1 MMQTK
6 NSSLEDSSGDE
17 SSSEA
22 AVNNQ
27 KFSSRDGEP
36 VNKPRKESTSSTGSS
51 SSSEDGD
58 GPREIEDDSEEESSK
73 SEACISKSV
82 SKTEDSVSSAAS
94 EQPQQPDPQPRSRS
108 VSVEEAPP
116 APSSKKSSVASKSS
130 IAEDAGN
137 TDDEVED
144 IREAAPAPVPVVRKV
159 SAPVQP
165 EIVID
170 EHEDE
175 LTKEEIVNSKRET
188 VHLDEA
194 QKAEVIAEVRKSSAA
209 SAASVSDSDSESE
222 QAPAAR
228 EPEVPRKI
236 SSNSVQ
242 ENASIEA
249 KPATIIEDNSSAS
262 SSDTDENIKPSHNF
276 RNESPEQNQENHEL
290 NGRRS
295 NNGIDITTSA
305 MKVL

>member
-1 MMQTK
+1 MPI
-6 NSSLEDSSGDE
+6 SLKITC
-17 SSSEA
+17 
-22 AVNNQ
+22 VN
-27 KFSSRDGEP
+27 
-36 VNKPRKESTSSTGSS
+36 
-51 SSSEDGD
+51 
-58 GPREIEDDSEEESSK
+58 I
-73 SEACISKSV
+73 
-82 SKTEDSVSSAAS
+82 
-94 EQPQQPDPQPRSRS
+94 
-108 VSVEEAPP
+108 
-116 APSSKKSSVASKSS
+116 KK
-130 IAEDAGN
+130 
-137 TDDEVED
+137 
-144 IREAAPAPVPVVRKV
+144 
-159 SAPVQP
+159 
-165 EIVID
+165 
-170 EHEDE
+170 DE

-222 QAPAAR
+222 QAPPPAAR

-295 NNGIDITTSA
+295 TNGIDVTKIYTQGF
-305 MKVL
+305 